1 MGSLRKLE
9 RDYVSA
15 DLAAVENL
23 IDRLTDE
30 DVMARFGLEARRDE
44 LRQCLATLAP
54 QDDLTASAAIFF
66 GGRPVVGSNGIESEF
81 AGNAVAKFQDLVAKL
96 FAQQENGGLGQ
107 RGVVANKAATRLHI
121 TNIVRGSF
129 GFLLEDVSPQ
139 GALVETSLKIAVDAA
154 TRLLGAF
161 AEDDE
166 ERFQAEV
173 ETVDQRV
180 LTTAREFFE
189 LMRQDAATF
198 RLVVGETDK
207 SFGLTTVER
216 ASERAVATR
225 IEDVEEHLIGRL
237 SGILPE
243 GHLFEFRSNDERGVV
258 RGKVDKALSV
268 DVLADYNRHWIDVD
282 SVAHVK
288 VRRILHDGVLRRES
302 LTLVEIGAPAV

>member
-44 LRQCLATLAP
+44 LRQSLAALAP

-66 GGRPVVGSNGIESEF
+66 GGRPVVGSSGIESEF

-139 GALVETSLKIAVDAA
+139 GALIETNLKVAADAV
-154 TRLLGAF
+154 
-161 AEDDE
+161 
-166 ERFQAEV
+166 
-173 ETVDQRV
+173 
-180 LTTAREFFE
+180 
-189 LMRQDAATF
+189 
-198 RLVVGETDK
+198 
-207 SFGLTTVER
+207 
-216 ASERAVATR
+216 
-225 IEDVEEHLIGRL
+225 
-237 SGILPE
+237 
-243 GHLFEFRSNDERGVV
+243 RS
-258 RGKVDKALSV
+258 S
-268 DVLADYNRHWIDVD
+268 
-282 SVAHVK
+282 
-288 VRRILHDGVLRRES
+288 
-302 LTLVEIGAPAV
+302 